1 MPFTPL
7 TPRLDH
13 AHRPGPLRTA
23 WRLIACLGGLVIGL
37 ASAAERRPDVG
48 VLGPLAK
55 DYSRILRPALKRYC
69 LECHNATKHKGDLDL
84 DRFAVLKDVL
94 KEPKVWEKVVE
105 QLSLGEMPP
114 KDRQQPDAGERERLL
129 GWINTALETAA
140 QATAGDPG
148 PVVLRRLNNA
158 EYTWTIRD
166 LTGVPTLDP
175 VREFPGDSAAGEGF
189 MNTGGS
195 LVMSPA
201 LMSKY
206 LDAAKD
212 VASHAVLVPDGF
224 RFSTHTTRRDWT
236 EEILADIRALYR
248 QFTDNAGA
256 DRVNLQGIVFDTN
269 EGGRLPVE
277 RYLEAALA
285 LREEG
290 IKPTAADN
298 AVRAAAKRNGLSL
311 PYFQALWRLLEAGEA
326 QGTGPG
332 ASEGPSLILDRLRQ
346 HWKTATKASVPAL
359 TAEIAQWQKALWKF
373 SSVGHIGKAGG
384 PKAWLEPVNPL
395 VERQEFR
402 VPLNAPPGGGDVKVY
417 LVAGDAG
424 DGARDDSVLWQS
436 PQIVIPGRP
445 NLLLRDARRY
455 IAALA
460 DRRDRFL
467 AATARCLAASAQAA
481 EQTNTIDLATL
492 AARHGVE
499 PDALAAWLG
508 YLGIGAGSALKL
520 DHFTNRIDKAGNY
533 DFIKGWGSA
542 ETPLLVANASDQ
554 AVRIPGNL
562 RAHGVAV
569 HPSPSLNAAVG
580 WLCPEGGRYRV
591 DATVTHAHP
600 ECGNGV
606 SWALE
611 LRRGGTRQRLAAGD
625 SQGGKPVK
633 AGPIEDIAVQ
643 PGDLVSLLVGPRDG
657 NHSCDLTEVE
667 LALQQTSGE
676 RREWLLS
683 REVSADVQAGN
694 PHADG
699 FGHPAVWHF
708 YTEPVSGRDSG
719 PVIPAGS
726 ILARWQSSGD
736 ASERTQL
743 AEALQGLLS
752 GATGPA
758 DGPDAALRAQL
769 RSLGGPLFTG
779 LNMSAMPAGAPPV
792 PRPESAWGLD
802 PAQFGHA
809 PDGSSVEPAD
819 VCVTAPTVLEII
831 LPSDWVAGAEF
842 VVTGTLKPGTGGEGS
857 VQLQVSTTPPGDPN
871 TLRAGESKVAASS
884 GPWTSFNPQVAFS
897 SPMIVKPGSAAQLRI
912 EASFDAF
919 RRWFPAALCYVKI
932 VPVDEVVTLTL
943 FHREDEHLSR
953 LMLDEAQRARLN
965 RLWDELHFVSQDAL
979 TLVDAFEQLWQYATQ
994 DADPKVFEPMR
1005 KPIAERAA
1013 AFRRDLESA
1022 QPRQLDALVRF
1033 AASAWR
1039 RPLNKAESDELRSFY
1054 RKLRG
1059 EELAHEDAFRLTL
1072 ARVFVSPA
1080 FLYRAEESP
1089 AGRKPARVSDVEL
1102 AARLS
1107 YFLWSSAPDAAL
1119 SEAAATR
1126 ALTRDADAPVRE
1138 ARRMLKDPRVRRL
1151 ATEFACAWLHIHDF
1165 ESLDEKSEKHFPT
1178 FAGLRGAMYEEAIL
1192 FFTDL
1197 FQNDGSV
1204 LSVVDADHT
1213 FLNEELARHYGITG
1227 VTGKEWRRVDGVR
1240 AHGRGGV
1247 LGLGATLS
1255 KESGA
1260 SRTSPIL
1267 RGNWVAEVL
1276 LGDKLPKPPK
1286 GVPRLPEDEAA
1297 ETLTVRQL
1305 VEKHSTDP
1313 ACAVCHVRI
1322 DPFGY
1327 ALEGFDAIGRFRTQ
1341 DLGGRP
1347 VDSRVVL
1354 FDGTPVEG
1362 AAGLRG
1368 YLAGKK
1374 RDAFERQFCRKLL
1387 GYALGRGVILSDMP
1401 LLSEMQRQLRE
1412 HDHRFSAAVETIV
1425 RSRQFREIRGRDFAE
1440 AR

>member
-1 MPFTPL
+1 MQ
-7 TPRLDH
+7 
-13 AHRPGPLRTA
+13 
-23 WRLIACLGGLVIGL
+23 
-37 ASAAERRPDVG
+37 
-48 VLGPLAK
+48 
-55 DYSRILRPALKRYC
+55 RYC
-69 LECHNATKHKGDLDL
+69 LDCHNAEKHKGDLDL
-84 DRFAVLKDVL
+84 DRFRVLPDVL
-94 KEPKVWEKVVE
+94 KEPRIWEKVVE

-114 KDRQQPDAGERERLL
+114 KENLQPGPQERERLL
-129 GWINTALETAA
+129 GWIHTALETAA

-189 MNTGGS
+189 MNTGAS

-201 LMSKY
+201 LVGKY
-206 LDAAKD
+206 LDAAKEI
-212 VASHAVLVPDGF
+212 ASHAVLVPDGF
-224 RFSTHTTRRDWT
+224 RFSVRATRRDWT
-236 EEILADIRALYR
+236 EEILGEIRALYR
-248 QFTDNAGA
+248 QFTDGAGA

-285 LREEG
+285 LRDPG
-290 IKPTAADN
+290 TKPTAADD
-298 AVRAAAKRNGLSL
+298 ALRDVAKRKGLSV
-311 PYFQALWRLLEAGEA
+311 PYLQALWRLLEGGEA
-326 QGTGPG
+326 QGTVPGTSQG
-332 ASEGPSLILDRLRQ
+332 ASLIIDRLRQ
-346 HWKTATKASVPAL
+346 QWKTATIASVPAL
-359 TAEIAQWQKALWKF
+359 TSEIAQWQKALWKF

-436 PQIVIPGRP
+436 PQIVVPGRP
-445 NLLLRDARRY
+445 NLLLRDARAY

-460 DRRDRFL
+460 DRRERFL
-467 AATARCLAASAQAA
+467 AATARCLAASGQASA
-481 EQTNTIDLATL
+481 STNAIDLGTL

-508 YLGIGAGSALKL
+508 YLGIGGGSTLKL
-520 DHFTNRIDKAGNY
+520 DYFTNRIDKAGNY

-542 ETPLLVANASDQ
+542 ETPLLLANASDQ
-554 AVRIPGNL
+554 SVRIPGNL

-580 WLCPEGGRYRV
+580 WLCPEGGRYRIE
-591 DATVTHAHP
+591 ATVTHAHP

-606 SWALE
+606 SWAVE
-611 LRRGGTRQRLAAGD
+611 LRRGGTRQRLATGY

-643 PGDLVSLLVGPRDG
+643 PGDLVSLLIGPRDG

-667 LALQQTSGE
+667 LAIQHTSGE
-676 RREWLLS
+676 RHEWLLS

-699 FGHPAVWHF
+699 FGRPAVWHF

-743 AEALQGLLS
+743 AQALQSLLS

-758 DGPDAALRAQL
+758 DGPDAVLRAQL
-769 RSLGGPLFTG
+769 RSLGGPLFTMV
-779 LNMSAMPAGAPPV
+779 NVAAMPSAMPPT
-792 PRPESAWGLD
+792 PRSESAWGLD
-802 PAQFGHA
+802 PSQFGHA

-819 VCVTAPTVLEII
+819 VCVTAPTVLEIT
-831 LPSDWVAGAEF
+831 LPGDWVAGAEL

-871 TLRAGESKVAASS
+871 ALRAGESKAAATS
-884 GPWTSFNPQVAFS
+884 GPWTSFNPAVAFS
-897 SPMIVKPGSAAQLRI
+897 APIIVKPGSPARQRI

-919 RRWFPAALCYVKI
+919 RRWFPATLCYVKI

-953 LMLDEAQRARLN
+953 LMLDEAQRARLD
-965 RLWDELHFVSQDAL
+965 RLWNELHFVSQDAL

-1005 KPIAERAA
+1005 QPIADRAA
-1013 AFRRDLESA
+1013 AFRRELEAA
-1022 QPRQLDALVRF
+1022 QPRQIDALVRF
-1033 AASAWR
+1033 AEKAWR
-1039 RPLNKAESDELRSFY
+1039 RPLTPPE
-1054 RKLRG
+1054 G
-1059 EELAHEDAFRLTL
+1059 EELRAFYGKLRREELLHDEAFRLTL
-1072 ARVFVSPA
+1072 ARLFVSPA
-1080 FLYRAEESP
+1080 FLYRTEDAP
-1089 AGRKPARVSDVEL
+1089 PGDRAGPVSNAEL
-1102 AARLS
+1102 ASRLS

-1119 SEAAATR
+1119 ADAAAAGRLTKDPD
-1126 ALTRDADAPVRE
+1126 ALVRE
-1138 ARRMLKDPRVRRL
+1138 ARRMLRDPRVRRL
-1151 ATEFACAWLHIHDF
+1151 ATEFACAWLHIYDF
-1165 ESLDEKSEKHFPT
+1165 ESLEEKSEKHFPT
-1178 FAGLRGAMYEEAIL
+1178 FAGLRSPMYEEAIL
-1192 FFTDL
+1192 FFMDL
-1197 FQNDGSV
+1197 FQNNGSV
-1204 LSVVDADHT
+1204 LALIDADHT
-1213 FLNEELARHYGITG
+1213 FLNEELAQHYGIPG

-1240 AHGRGGV
+1240 AYGRGGV
-1247 LGLGATLS
+1247 LGLGATLA
-1255 KESGA
+1255 KQSGA

-1297 ETLTVRQL
+1297 ESLTVRQL

-1327 ALEGFDAIGRFRTQ
+1327 ALEAFDAIGRLRTK

-1347 VDSRVVL
+1347 IDTRVVL
-1354 FDGTPVEG
+1354 FDGTPADG
-1362 AAGLRG
+1362 PPGLRQ
-1368 YLAGKK
+1368 YLATKK
-1374 RDAFERQFCRKLL
+1374 RDAVERQFCRKLL

-1440 AR
+1440 AQ